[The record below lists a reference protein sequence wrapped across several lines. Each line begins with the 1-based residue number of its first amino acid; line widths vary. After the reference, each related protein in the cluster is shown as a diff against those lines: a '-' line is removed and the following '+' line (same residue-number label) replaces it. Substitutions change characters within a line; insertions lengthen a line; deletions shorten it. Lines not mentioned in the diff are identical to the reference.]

1 LVDYETLVFHANF
14 LLDVKSRNLGY
25 LIYNI
30 IFSFFAGPNNKSSH
44 FHCLKCDFICADTSK
59 VVAHRRQHSKMEF
72 IQMAGFRKVSSNEN
86 CLENAQP
93 EGESVKPVNPSVA
106 NMVLPFCTETI
117 GEKPSPGAQSLSQ
130 PTTPTSGT
138 STPSLNNECTYCLK
152 QTHYHCLICD
162 GSVLSRAQIGTHRHR
177 TL

>member
-1 LVDYETLVFHANF
+1 
-14 LLDVKSRNLGY
+14 
-25 LIYNI
+25 
-30 IFSFFAGPNNKSSH
+30 
-44 FHCLKCDFICADTSK
+44 
-59 VVAHRRQHSKMEF
+59 MEF

-86 CLENAQP
+86 CMENAMML
-93 EGESVKPVNPSVA
+93 PSDGTSA
-106 NMVLPFCTETI
+106 NGNFDDGRIPTSSGSMSLPFCTATV
-117 GEKPSPGAQSLSQ
+117 EKPTNQSLSQ

>member
-1 LVDYETLVFHANF
+1 VFHANF
-14 LLDVKSRNLGY
+14 FCFETKTGLSNFFSV
-25 LIYNI
+25 
-30 IFSFFAGPNNKSSH
+30 IFFFAGPNNKSSH

-93 EGESVKPVNPSVA
+93 DGSGDGGRVTTPSVA
-106 NMVLPFCTETI
+106 NLVLPFCTETP
-117 GEKPSPGAQSLSQ
+117 GEKSSPGGQSLSQ
-130 PTTPTSGT
+130 PTTPTSGA